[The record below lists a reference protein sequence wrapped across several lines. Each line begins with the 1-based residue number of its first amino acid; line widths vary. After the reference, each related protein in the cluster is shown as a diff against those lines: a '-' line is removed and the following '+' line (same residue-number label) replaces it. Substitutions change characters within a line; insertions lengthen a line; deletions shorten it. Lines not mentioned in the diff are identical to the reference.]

1 MLAST
6 YATLQDNS
14 THGEDSFLVRDLGGG
29 NFLDVVLDGVT
40 GHGGGEA
47 SQGVGEA
54 LETASIASTG
64 DLIAVLEDQNAE
76 FFQVGGGR
84 FLLTTITAALMLDG
98 TVHVIHAGDSPFYH
112 IKSDSF
118 QQLAGRIG
126 GLLRPGATK
135 VLGSSE
141 ELSLSSVEI
150 TMAAGERLLLAT
162 DGISDNL
169 PTADLVQAVR
179 DAASPAEAAAKIQ
192 SMVASSLEHGSV
204 PQQLG
209 GRYRHDDQTAILR
222 FFGSS

>member
-6 YATLQDNS
+6 YATFQNNS
-14 THGEDSFLVRDLGGG
+14 THGEDSFLIKDLGGG
-29 NFLDVVLDGVT
+29 NHLDVVLDGVT

-47 SQGVGEA
+47 SQGVAEA
-54 LETASIASTG
+54 LETASIASPG

-84 FLLTTITAALMLDG
+84 FLLTTITVALMLDG
-98 TVHVIHAGDSPFYH
+98 TVHVIHTGDSPLYH
-112 IKSDSF
+112 IQEDSF
-118 QQLAGRIG
+118 SQLAGRIG
-126 GLLRPGATK
+126 GLLRPGANK

-141 ELSLSSVEI
+141 ELSLSSLEI
-150 TMAAGERLLLAT
+150 TVAAGDRLLLAT

-169 PTADLVQAVR
+169 PTAELVQAVR
-179 DAASPAEAAAKIQ
+179 DAASPDEAASRIK
-192 SMVASSLEHGSV
+192 SMVETSLEHGVV
-204 PQQLG
+204 PEQMG

>member
-29 NFLDVVLDGVT
+29 NYLDVVLDGVT

-47 SQGVGEA
+47 SRGVAEA
-54 LETASIASTG
+54 LENASISSPE
-64 DLIAVLEDQNAE
+64 DLVAVLEEQNAD

-84 FLLTTITAALMLDG
+84 FLLTTITVALALNG
-98 TVHVIHAGDSPFYH
+98 RVYIIHAGDSPLYH
-112 IKSDSF
+112 IQADSF

-126 GLLRPGATK
+126 GLLRPGANK

-150 TMAAGERLLLAT
+150 TVAEGDRMLLAT

-169 PTADLVQAVR
+169 PTAELVRAVQN
-179 DAASPAEAAAKIQ
+179 AASPEEAASQIK
-192 SMVASSLEHGSV
+192 SMVESSLEHGSV

-222 FFGSS
+222 FFGNS

>member
-1 MLAST
+1 MLVSI

-14 THGEDSFLVRDLGGG
+14 THGEDSFVVRDLGGG

-47 SQGVGEA
+47 SQGVAEA
-54 LETASIASTG
+54 LENAAIASTG

-84 FLLTTITAALMLDG
+84 FLLTTITVALMLDG
-98 TVHVIHAGDSPFYH
+98 TVHIIHAGDSPLYH
-112 IKSDSF
+112 IQTDAF
-118 QQLAGRIG
+118 QQLAGRVG

-141 ELSLSSVEI
+141 ELSLNSVEI
-150 TMAAGERLLLAT
+150 TVAAGDRLLLAT

-169 PTADLVQAVR
+169 PTTELVQAVR
-179 DAASPAEAAAKIQ
+179 DAESPDAAASRIQ
-192 SMVASSLEHGSV
+192 SMVATRLEHGLV
-204 PQQLG
+204 PEQLG
-209 GRYRHDDQTAILR
+209 GRYRHDDQTAIVR

>member
-47 SQGVGEA
+47 SQGVAGA

-84 FLLTTITAALMLDG
+84 FLLTTITVALMLDG
-98 TVHVIHAGDSPFYH
+98 TVHVIHAGDSPLYH
-112 IKSDSF
+112 IQKDSF
-118 QQLAGRIG
+118 KQLAGRIG
-126 GLLRPGATK
+126 GLLRPGANK

-141 ELSLSSVEI
+141 ELSLSSLEI
-150 TMAAGERLLLAT
+150 TVAAGDRLLLAT

-169 PTADLVQAVR
+169 PTAELVQAVR
-179 DAASPAEAAAKIQ
+179 DAVSPEEAASRIK
-192 SMVASSLEHGSV
+192 SMVETRLEHGVV
-204 PQQLG
+204 PEQMG

-222 FFGSS
+222 FFGGS

>member
-47 SQGVGEA
+47 SQGVAGA
-54 LETASIASTG
+54 LETASIASAG

-84 FLLTTITAALMLDG
+84 FLLTTITVALMLDG
-98 TVHVIHAGDSPFYH
+98 TVHVIHAGDSPLYH
-112 IKSDSF
+112 IQKDSF
-118 QQLAGRIG
+118 KQLAGRIG
-126 GLLRPGATK
+126 GLLRPGANK

-141 ELSLSSVEI
+141 ELSLSSLEI
-150 TMAAGERLLLAT
+150 TVAAGDRLLLAT

-169 PTADLVQAVR
+169 PTAELVQAVR
-179 DAASPAEAAAKIQ
+179 DAVSPEEAASRIK
-192 SMVASSLEHGSV
+192 SMVETRLEHGVV
-204 PQQLG
+204 PEQMG

-222 FFGSS
+222 FFGGS

>member
-29 NFLDVVLDGVT
+29 NYLDVVLDGVT

-47 SQGVGEA
+47 SQGVAAA
-54 LETASIASTG
+54 LESASISSTE
-64 DLIAVLEDQNAE
+64 DLVAVLDEQNAD

-84 FLLTTITAALMLDG
+84 FLLTTITLALALDG
-98 TVHVIHAGDSPFYH
+98 RVYVIHAGDSPLYH
-112 IKSDSF
+112 IQPASF

-126 GLLRPGATK
+126 GLLRPGANK

-150 TMAAGERLLLAT
+150 TVAEGDRLLLAT

-169 PTADLVQAVR
+169 PTAELVQAVR
-179 DAASPAEAAAKIQ
+179 DATSPEEAASKIQ